1 MQDMLGD
8 ELVVQ
13 VTAPSEEGEE
23 VKQAV
28 AEAIPDTVECIGLYF
43 GAHWAPCCP
52 RFEDNLLKDKYEE
65 IIPDGQPK
73 KFEVVFVSKDGNQ
86 KHFNHNFNVKMQEQ
100 GWKAIPFS
108 DESKKK
114 SLEQKFG
121 VMEIPMM
128 IITDRA
134 GNQLS
139 ENGIKDLNTYASD
152 ALIGNWTSNS
162 AGGQT
167 E

>member
-1 MQDMLGD
+1 
-8 ELVVQ
+8 
-13 VTAPSEEGEE
+13 
-23 VKQAV
+23 
-28 AEAIPDTVECIGLYF
+28 
-43 GAHWAPCCP
+43 
-52 RFEDNLLKDKYEE
+52 
-65 IIPDGQPK
+65 
-73 KFEVVFVSKDGNQ
+73 
-86 KHFNHNFNVKMQEQ
+86 MQEQ